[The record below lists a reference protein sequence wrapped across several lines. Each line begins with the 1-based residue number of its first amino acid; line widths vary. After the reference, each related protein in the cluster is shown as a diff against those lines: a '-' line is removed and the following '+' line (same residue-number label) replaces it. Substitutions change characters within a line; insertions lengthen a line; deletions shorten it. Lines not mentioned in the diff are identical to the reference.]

1 MIKNASL
8 RQLKVFEAV
17 ARNLSFTRAAEELHT
32 TQPTVSIQLKQ
43 LSDLVGLP
51 LVEQVGKKI
60 HLTEAGRL
68 VHEACRDILSRL
80 ERLSDEINES
90 QGLERGRLRLSI
102 ITTAKYFVPRLLG
115 NFYRQYPGIEV
126 SLEVLNRDQIL
137 DRLSQNLDD
146 LYIMGQPPE
155 HVEVISIPFMK
166 NPLVVIA
173 AADHLL
179 ARKKNIDPAR
189 LSGEPFILREK
200 GSGTRLAVEDF
211 FRKHDVNL
219 NVRMTLG
226 SNEAIK
232 QAVAGGLGIA
242 VVSEHT
248 LSLDQESGAFAVLD
262 VKGFPL
268 LRQWYAIY
276 PAGKHVSA
284 VTRAFLGYIGK
295 QDDKKGRQPA
305 HGS

>member
-1 MIKNASL
+1 MIKNATL

-43 LSDLVGLP
+43 LSDQVGLP

-60 HLTEAGRL
+60 HLTETGRL

-90 QGLERGRLRLSI
+90 QGLERGHLRLSI

-115 NFYRQYPGIEV
+115 NFYRQHPGIEV

-155 HVEVISIPFMK
+155 HMEVVSIPFMK

-173 AADHLL
+173 AADHVL
-179 ARKKNIDPAR
+179 AGKKNIDPVR
-189 LSGEPFILREK
+189 LSSEPFIVREK

-211 FRKHDVNL
+211 FRKHDVNI

-232 QAVAGGLGIA
+232 QAVAGGLGVA

-248 LSLDQESGAFAVLD
+248 LSLDQESGVFAVLD

-268 LRQWYAIY
+268 LRKWYAVY
-276 PAGKHVSA
+276 PAGKHLST
-284 VTRAFLGYIGK
+284 VTRAFLNYIGK
-295 QDDKKGRQPA
+295 RDNKKGRQPVP
-305 HGS
+305 GS